1 MKVGQKSIVRWMSK
15 WVSKAQDPAAKA
27 LTSKRLR
34 EIDSEQLRQVS
45 GGSGGPST
53 LPNKG
58 W

>member
-15 WVSKAQDPAAKA
+15 WVAKSQEPAANKRA
-27 LTSKRLR
+27 SKGLR

-45 GGSGGPST
+45 GGNGGSST